1 MSRDRILT
9 VAARLFAAGGFEATS
24 MRDIAGPSGLLAGSI
39 YHHFHSKNDL
49 VEAVYRAGVA
59 EIGLNVEAA
68 AQERATGR
76 PVVPM
81 LHACFSLGTV
91 AGGVVGIAMTAAN
104 G

>member
-1 MSRDRILT
+1 MSRERILA

-59 EIGLNVEAA
+59 EIAGAVDRALMSVRGL
-68 AQERATGR
+68 GR
-76 PVVPM
+76 VSKRRLLPTSKP
-81 LHACFSLGTV
+81 CWPIRCTPR
-91 AGGVVGIAMTAAN
+91 
-104 G
+104 